1 MPSSVASD
9 SKLVRPEWRQW
20 TTLNEW
26 HWHVW
31 KWENHRASAKIKCG
45 RKPWIPPW
53 TFEDIQ
59 IQSKHNF
66 EKKCELESS
75 CFFLWKCSKTTSQDM
90 GANIWEIFEQQQKT
104 SGWLSHPL
112 FQKYA
117 SNCITFLSNL
127 KGRNRSPRYLHLS
140 PTKMQALGRKKCSN

>member
-31 KWENHRASAKIKCG
+31 KWENHRASAKINVEESHEYLREHLK
-45 RKPWIPPW
+45 K
-53 TFEDIQ
+53 
-59 IQSKHNF
+59 SKSKANTILK
-66 EKKCELESS
+66 KKCEIGIFM
-75 CFFLWKCSKTTSQDM
+75 FFFVEMFQIYKPRHGSKHMGNFWTTT
-90 GANIWEIFEQQQKT
+90 KT
-104 SGWLSHPL
+104 SGCVSHPL

-127 KGRNRSPRYLHLS
+127 KGRHRSPRYLHLS
-140 PTKMQALGRKKCSN
+140 HKNAGLRPKKCSN